1 MINFF
6 ENIFGHQ
13 NEIQLLQ
20 DLKKSIT
27 PKSLIFSGVKGI
39 GKCLLARK
47 YSEFY
52 LSSVSKRLY
61 GNFLNNIFLL
71 NSSEF
76 EKLNMEGVRDT
87 IKEMSLSSINDL
99 QKFFIIDEFDS
110 LNINSKNALLK
121 KLEEPS
127 DNINIILISHK
138 YESLLRTVKSRCLN
152 INFNRLDSNEFQKFL
167 DANEPSADSLRK
179 TQLVNLCQ
187 GRPGLYKII
196 NKLNWL
202 EIKDQISEVVKKEKI
217 DYEMI
222 DELFLSYKKDT
233 INFEFL
239 IKKQLYDLSKIEL
252 LKNKDNIKVSKQ
264 IINFLNFASKSINT
278 NLNINQKN
286 YFISIFI
293 NYFRFVK

>member
-13 NEIQLLQ
+13 NEIKLLQ
-20 DLKKSIT
+20 DLKKGRT
-27 PKSLIFSGVKGI
+27 PKSMIFSGIKGI

-52 LSSVSKRLY
+52 LSSERKGLN

-76 EKLNMEGVRDT
+76 ENLDMKGVRNI

-110 LNINSKNALLK
+110 LNINCKNALLK
-121 KLEEPS
+121 NLEEPS

-138 YESLLRTVKSRCLN
+138 YESLLQTVKSRCLN
-152 INFNRLDSNEFQKFL
+152 INFNRLDSNEFQKYL
-167 DANEPSADSLRK
+167 DDNEPGIDSFRK
-179 TQLVNLCQ
+179 MQLVNLCQ
-187 GRPGLYKII
+187 GRPGLYKMV

-202 EIKDQISEVVKKEKI
+202 EIKDNISEVIKKKEIDYEKI
-217 DYEMI
+217 DG
-222 DELFLSYKKDT
+222 LFLLYQKDT
-233 INFEFL
+233 AIFDLL
-239 IKKQLYDLSKIEL
+239 IKKQLYDLSIIEL
-252 LKNKDNIKVSKQ
+252 LKNKDNINVSKK
-264 IINFLNFASKSINT
+264 IINFLNFASKSIDANI
-278 NLNINQKN
+278 NINQKN

>member
-13 NEIQLLQ
+13 NEIRLLQ
-20 DLKKSIT
+20 DLEKSRI
-27 PKSLIFSGVKGI
+27 PKSMIFSGVKGI

-52 LSSVSKRLY
+52 LSSENNKLD
-61 GNFLNNIFLL
+61 GNYLNNIFLL

-76 EKLNMEGVRDT
+76 EKLNMEEVRNI
-87 IKEMSLSSINDL
+87 IKEMSLSSMNDL

-110 LNINSKNALLK
+110 LNINTKNALLK
-121 KLEEPS
+121 NLEEPS

-138 YESLLRTVKSRCLN
+138 YESLLQTVKSRCLN
-152 INFNRLDSNEFQKFL
+152 INFNRLDFNEFQKFL
-167 DANEPSADSLRK
+167 DDNEPGIDSLRK
-179 TQLVNLCQ
+179 IQLVKFCQ
-187 GRPGLYKII
+187 GRPGLYKMI

-202 EIKDQISEVVKKEKI
+202 EMKDTIDEVILKKDI
-217 DYEMI
+217 DYEKI
-222 DELFLSYKKDT
+222 DELFLLYQKDT
-233 INFEFL
+233 VTFDFL
-239 IKKQLYDLSKIEL
+239 IKKQLYDQSIIEL
-252 LKNKDNIKVSKQ
+252 LKNKDNINVSKQ
-264 IINFLNFASKSINT
+264 IINFLNFASKSVSSSI
-278 NLNINQKN
+278 NINQKN

>member
-13 NEIQLLQ
+13 NEIRLLQ
-20 DLKKSIT
+20 DLEKSRT
-27 PKSLIFSGVKGI
+27 PKSMIFSGVKGI

-52 LSSVSKRLY
+52 LSSENNKLD
-61 GNFLNNIFLL
+61 GNYLNNIFLL

-76 EKLNMEGVRDT
+76 EKLNMEEVRNI
-87 IKEMSLSSINDL
+87 IKEMSLSSMNDL

-110 LNINSKNALLK
+110 LNINTKNALLK
-121 KLEEPS
+121 NLEEPS

-138 YESLLRTVKSRCLN
+138 YESLLQTVKSRCLN
-152 INFNRLDSNEFQKFL
+152 INFNRLDFNEFQKFL
-167 DANEPSADSLRK
+167 DDNEPGIDSLRK
-179 TQLVNLCQ
+179 IQLVKFCQ
-187 GRPGLYKII
+187 GRPGLYKMI

-202 EIKDQISEVVKKEKI
+202 EMKDTIDEVILKKDI
-217 DYEMI
+217 DYEKI
-222 DELFLSYKKDT
+222 DELFLLYQKDT
-233 INFEFL
+233 VTFDFL
-239 IKKQLYDLSKIEL
+239 IKKQLYDQSIIEL
-252 LKNKDNIKVSKQ
+252 LKNKDNINVSKQ
-264 IINFLNFASKSINT
+264 IINFLNFASKSVSSSI
-278 NLNINQKN
+278 NINQKN

>member
-152 INFNRLDSNEFQKFL
+152 INFNSDK
-167 DANEPSADSLRK
+167 A
-179 TQLVNLCQ
+179 
-187 GRPGLYKII
+187 
-196 NKLNWL
+196 
-202 EIKDQISEVVKKEKI
+202 
-217 DYEMI
+217 
-222 DELFLSYKKDT
+222 
-233 INFEFL
+233 
-239 IKKQLYDLSKIEL
+239 
-252 LKNKDNIKVSKQ
+252 
-264 IINFLNFASKSINT
+264 
-278 NLNINQKN
+278 
-286 YFISIFI
+286 
-293 NYFRFVK
+293 

>member
-13 NEIQLLQ
+13 NEIRLLQ
-20 DLKKSIT
+20 DLEKSRI
-27 PKSLIFSGVKGI
+27 PKSMIFSGVKGI

-52 LSSVSKRLY
+52 LSSENNKLD
-61 GNFLNNIFLL
+61 GNYLNNIFLL

-76 EKLNMEGVRDT
+76 EKLNMEEVRNI
-87 IKEMSLSSINDL
+87 IKEMSLSSMNDL

-110 LNINSKNALLK
+110 LNINTKNALLK
-121 KLEEPS
+121 NLEEPS

-138 YESLLRTVKSRCLN
+138 YESLLQTVKSRCLN
-152 INFNRLDSNEFQKFL
+152 INFNRLDFNEFQKFL
-167 DANEPSADSLRK
+167 DDNEPGIDSLRK
-179 TQLVNLCQ
+179 IQLVKFCQ
-187 GRPGLYKII
+187 GRPGLYKMI

-202 EIKDQISEVVKKEKI
+202 EMKDTIDEVILKKDI
-217 DYEMI
+217 DYEKI
-222 DELFLSYKKDT
+222 DELFLLYQKDT
-233 INFEFL
+233 VTFDFL
-239 IKKQLYDLSKIEL
+239 IKKQLYDQSIIEL
-252 LKNKDNIKVSKQ
+252 LKNKDNINISKQ
-264 IINFLNFASKSINT
+264 IINFLNFASKSVSSNI
-278 NLNINQKN
+278 NINQKN